1 MKLTEKEFK
10 LKKKLQ
16 RLIDFSI
23 EQNRSNYLKRDNH
36 APGRKLKVSTSYYNG
51 DITIFFGEVLFALDN
66 DSLGNIVYL
75 ENTLFV
81 IRDYDDDELFNL
93 STIHSNETITLLKLY
108 STLDL
113 HEKRLVL
120 KKIDYQL
127 ICDACNS
134 IDTQYEKFNRDNY
147 TYGY

>member
-23 EQNRSNYLKRDNH
+23 ERNRLNYLLRHNH

-51 DITIFFGEVLFALDN
+51 DITIFFGEVLFALVN

-93 STIHSNETITLLKLY
+93 STIHSNETITLLKIY

-113 HEKRLVL
+113 YEKRLVL

-134 IDTQYEKFNRDNY
+134 IDTQYKKFNRDNY
-147 TYGY
+147 AY